1 MLLDAFLKAIGQL
14 RDPAIRRIVWFSLLI
29 AAVIFVLLWAAVGFV
44 FTQTTLF
51 QTGWLEGI
59 VDVLGGL
66 ATVVLTWL
74 LFPAVV
80 TLAMGFF
87 LEDVAETVERR
98 YYPLLPA
105 ARRQPVDEVVL
116 GTLKFLGVTVALNIA
131 ALLFLLVPPVF
142 PFVFFGINGYL
153 LGREYF
159 EVAAL
164 RRCEPDA
171 ALALRRQHRRQVFLA
186 GLVITALLTVPFVN
200 LLAPVVGTAAMV
212 HLFHR
217 LRIAS

>member
-14 RDPAIRRIVWFSLLI
+14 RDPAIRRIVWLSLLI
-29 AAVIFVLLWAAVGFV
+29 AAVIFVLLWVAVGFV
-44 FTQTTLF
+44 ITQTTLF

-74 LFPAVV
+74 LFPAVATV
-80 TLAMGFF
+80 AMGFF

-98 YYPLLPA
+98 NYPSLAA

-116 GTLKFLGVTVALNIA
+116 GTVKFLAITVALNLA
-131 ALLFLLVPPVF
+131 ALVFLLVPPVF
-142 PFVFFGINGYL
+142 PFVFLGINGYL

-164 RRCEPDA
+164 RRCEPADVM
-171 ALALRRQHRRQVFLA
+171 ALRRRHRRQVFLA

-217 LRIAS
+217 LRSAS

>member
-1 MLLDAFLKAIGQL
+1 MLLDAFLKAISQL
-14 RDPAIRRIVWFSLLI
+14 RDAAIRRIVWLSLLI
-29 AAVIFVLLWAAVGFV
+29 AAGIFALLWTAMGFV
-44 FTQTTLF
+44 ITRTTLF
-51 QTGWLEGI
+51 QAGWLEGI

-66 ATVVLTWL
+66 AAVVLTWL

-87 LEDVAETVERR
+87 LENVAETVERR
-98 YYPLLPA
+98 YYPSLPG
-105 ARRQPVDEVVL
+105 ARPQPVDEVVL
-116 GTLKFLGVTVALNIA
+116 GTLKFLGVTVTLNVA
-131 ALLFLLVPPVF
+131 ALVFLLVPPVF

-164 RRCEPDA
+164 RRCEPA
-171 ALALRRQHRRQVFLA
+171 VALALRRRHRRQVFLA

-217 LRIAS
+217 LRGTA